1 MVQSIMCWYSKDK
14 VIYRIVVFEV
24 TLHIG
29 DTNDATKFAFS
40 VYFKECFKHLFP
52 GKMVAFTLNSYCVL
66 QIQRKKPFCA

>member
-1 MVQSIMCWYSKDK
+1 MVQSIIRWYSKDK

-40 VYFKECFKHLFP
+40 VYFKESVLNICFPVKW
-52 GKMVAFTLNSYCVL
+52 
-66 QIQRKKPFCA
+66 